1 MRAISHY
8 ERVFCVH
15 KGMFLGVHSFESARS
30 PFDDQGVCPRVWA
43 DAEEAR
49 LLLRVSRKE
58 DGVPPEKRKIPIA
71 GGGEADATLMPFQV
85 GNESWNEYLLEDG
98 TVLRVKLVA
107 TEIMRVDNA
116 YNGDGDP
123 VYLIKSQN
131 VVASSVPEKLR
142 KKKDQK

>member
-1 MRAISHY
+1 M
-8 ERVFCVH
+8 
-15 KGMFLGVHSFESARS
+15 
-30 PFDDQGVCPRVWA
+30 
-43 DAEEAR
+43 
-49 LLLRVSRKE
+49 
-58 DGVPPEKRKIPIA
+58 PPEKRKIPIA

-107 TEIMRVDNA
+107 TEIMRVDDA